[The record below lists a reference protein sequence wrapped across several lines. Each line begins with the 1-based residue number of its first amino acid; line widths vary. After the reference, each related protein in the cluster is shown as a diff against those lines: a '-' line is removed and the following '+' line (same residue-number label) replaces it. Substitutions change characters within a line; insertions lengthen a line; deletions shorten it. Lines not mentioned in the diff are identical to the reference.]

1 MAYDTDGN
9 GYLEKME
16 MMQVAEELHER
27 LACGQ
32 RFDRDGFEKGFEQLD
47 DNGDGHVQLEEF
59 INWYL
64 QNYEKPTE

>member
-47 DNGDGHVQLEEF
+47 DNGDGHV
-59 INWYL
+59 
-64 QNYEKPTE
+64 